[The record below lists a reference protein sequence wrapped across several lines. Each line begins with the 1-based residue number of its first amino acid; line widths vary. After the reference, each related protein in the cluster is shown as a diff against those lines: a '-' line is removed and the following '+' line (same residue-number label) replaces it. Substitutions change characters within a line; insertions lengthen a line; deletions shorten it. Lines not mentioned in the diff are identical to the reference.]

1 MKTNNKKSNPED
13 EKKIIDLEIE
23 LNEEGELLAR
33 MPLDDGY
40 IEFDWDALVNMEH
53 VFKELLEEEEC

>member
-1 MKTNNKKSNPED
+1 MKTSDKNSDPED
-13 EKKIIDLEIE
+13 EKKIIDIGIE

-40 IEFDWDALVNMEH
+40 IEFDWDALVNMED
-53 VFKELLEEEEC
+53 VFKELLKEEEC